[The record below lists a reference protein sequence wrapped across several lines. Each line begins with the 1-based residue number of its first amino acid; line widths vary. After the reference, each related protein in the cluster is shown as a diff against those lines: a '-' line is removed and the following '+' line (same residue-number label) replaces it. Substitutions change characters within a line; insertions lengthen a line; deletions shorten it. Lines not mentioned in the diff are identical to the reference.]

1 MKFICRMASL
11 IAIFTCLSG
20 NVSAADAAA
29 LTLQQ
34 ALAATLDHNPQLA
47 GYQLRQQ
54 ALVGEGQTAALRPGF
69 SVNSQIE
76 DLGGTNNYRWVNS
89 SEVTLSLSS
98 VLELG
103 GKRAA
108 RVGVVSAR
116 QEQLASTQ
124 RVLTLDVL
132 AAVTRQFIAVLAA
145 QEQVTLRRQAEQLAQ
160 QTRALLA
167 NQVAA
172 ALTPEAELLRADATL
187 AQAAIAID
195 RAAQVL
201 RSERIRLS
209 AYWAEPEPEFTTV
222 QADLF
227 ALAPAIPLNDL
238 LLELD
243 NNPDLALLATAVQL
257 RTAELQEAETLR
269 DPNLQ
274 WNAGIRRLQ
283 STADTA
289 FVVGVSVPLGT
300 APRAAGAI
308 TTALANRANAELLR
322 DNARLQLQAEVRSL
336 FEAWNQAAAEVS
348 ALQTSVLP
356 PLTAALAAT
365 EAAFE
370 QGRNSFLELN
380 LAQRQ
385 LLETRQAMIEAA
397 ARAHMLATDIERLTG
412 ATLRADPAIFPQLF
426 PEPPL

>member
-1 MKFICRMASL
+1 
-11 IAIFTCLSG
+11 
-20 NVSAADAAA
+20 
-29 LTLQQ
+29 
-34 ALAATLDHNPQLA
+34 
-47 GYQLRQQ
+47 
-54 ALVGEGQTAALRPGF
+54 
-69 SVNSQIE
+69 
-76 DLGGTNNYRWVNS
+76 
-89 SEVTLSLSS
+89 VTLSLSS

-238 LLELD
+238 LLQLD
-243 NNPDLALLATAVQL
+243 KNPDLALLATAVQL
-257 RTAELQEAETLR
+257 HTAELQEAETLR

-370 QGRNSFLELN
+370 QGRYSFLELN

-385 LLETRQAMIEAA
+385 LLETREAMIAAA

-412 ATLRADPAIFPQLF
+412 ATLRADPVFIPQLF
-426 PEPPL
+426 PETPL